1 MNVGLAVLYPA
12 FAVVAVWLLGEL
24 LLQFRAPV
32 HWRALALLG
41 FLGLVD
47 GVQSGTVAVI
57 AGGVVAFGAG
67 QLLVT
72 RAVKRGSGPHWSL
85 RGRDGSLPGPL
96 ARLPLLGRVFP
107 AGEVPEPGEVTPVE
121 RVGTVGPIEVEETPA
136 LLTVELEEAS
146 SEPPFQS
153 QSLLQLQ
160 PQPQPQPQYAEQG
173 YGQQPQYADPYGYGQ
188 QGYAQQAYAEQAYGQ
203 QGYPEQP
210 YAQQY
215 GQQQYG
221 QQQYGQEQYGQEYA
235 QPQQLPYQRDD
246 YDSTGYNPQGTYQ
259 YDQQDQQAQYE
270 QQYPQPQPNQP
281 NQQYQEYG
289 QQPPPEY
296 WNYG

>member
-12 FAVVAVWLLGEL
+12 FAVVALWLLGEL

-57 AGGVVAFGAG
+57 AAGVAAFAAG

-96 ARLPLLGRVFP
+96 ARLPLLDRVFP
-107 AGEVPEPGEVTPVE
+107 AGEVPEPGEVTPAE
-121 RVGTVGPIEVEETPA
+121 RVGTVGPIEVEQTPA
-136 LLTVELEEAS
+136 PLTVELEEAS
-146 SEPPFQS
+146 SESPFQS
-153 QSLLQLQ
+153 HPQSQPQ
-160 PQPQPQPQYAEQG
+160 PQPQPQPQYLEQG
-173 YGQQPQYADPYGYGQ
+173 YAQPPQYADPGYGYGQ
-188 QGYAQQAYAEQAYGQ
+188 QGYAQQAYAEQTYGQ
-203 QGYPEQP
+203 QGYGQQGYSEQQYAQQP

-215 GQQQYG
+215 GQQ
-221 QQQYGQEQYGQEYA
+221 YGQEYGR
-235 QPQQLPYQRDD
+235 PQQLPYQPED

-259 YDQQDQQAQYE
+259 YDQQAQQQPYE
-270 QQYPQPQPNQP
+270 QYQQQPQPYQP
-281 NQQYQEYG
+281 YQEYGG

>member
-12 FAVVAVWLLGEL
+12 FAVVALWLLGEL

-47 GVQSGTVAVI
+47 GVQTGTVAVI
-57 AGGVVAFGAG
+57 AGGVAAFAAG

-121 RVGTVGPIEVEETPA
+121 RVGAVGPIEVEAAPA

-146 SEPPFQS
+146 SDSPPPSPPPFQS
-153 QSLLQLQ
+153 QSQS
-160 PQPQPQPQYAEQG
+160 PQQYVEAG
-173 YGQQPQYADPYGYGQ
+173 YAQQSAYADCYNGQ
-188 QGYAQQAYAEQAYGQ
+188 QGYQGYGQQAYAEQGYAPQGYAPQEAYGQ
-203 QGYPEQP
+203 QPYYGQQGAPEQP
-210 YAQQY
+210 YAPP
-215 GQQQYG
+215 
-221 QQQYGQEQYGQEYA
+221 YGQEHYAPEQYA
-235 QPQQLPYQRDD
+235 QPQQPPYQPDD

-259 YDQQDQQAQYE
+259 YEQQAQ
-270 QQYPQPQPNQP
+270 QPQQP
-281 NQQYQEYG
+281 YQDYG
-289 QQPPPEY
+289 QQPPPES
-296 WNYG
+296 WNHG

>member
-1 MNVGLAVLYPA
+1 LNVGLAVLYPA
-12 FAVVAVWLLGEL
+12 FAVVALWLLGEL

-47 GVQSGTVAVI
+47 GVQTGTVAVI
-57 AGGVVAFGAG
+57 AGGVAAFAAG

-121 RVGTVGPIEVEETPA
+121 QVGAVGPIELEEAPA
-136 LLTVELEEAS
+136 LLTVELEEAW
-146 SEPPFQS
+146 S
-153 QSLLQLQ
+153 QSPFPEQS
-160 PQPQPQPQYAEQG
+160 QPQPQYAEQG
-173 YGQQPQYADPYGYGQ
+173 YGQQPQYSDPYYGQ
-188 QGYAQQAYAEQAYGQ
+188 QGYGQQAYAEQGYAQPGYAQ
-203 QGYPEQP
+203 QAFAEQPYAQQP

-215 GQQQYG
+215 GQ
-221 QQQYGQEQYGQEYA
+221 EQYHQQYA
-235 QPQQLPYQRDD
+235 QPQQPPYQPDD

-259 YDQQDQQAQYE
+259 YEQQAQ
-270 QQYPQPQPNQP
+270 QPQQP
-281 NQQYQEYG
+281 YQQYQDYG
-289 QQPPPEY
+289 QQPPPES
-296 WNYG
+296 WNHG

>member
-1 MNVGLAVLYPA
+1 LNVGLAVLYPA
-12 FAVVAVWLLGEL
+12 FAVVALWLLGEL

-47 GVQSGTVAVI
+47 GVQTGTVAVI
-57 AGGVVAFGAG
+57 AGGVAAFAAG

-121 RVGTVGPIEVEETPA
+121 QVGAVGPIELEEAPA

-146 SEPPFQS
+146 SQSPFPT
-153 QSLLQLQ
+153 Q

-173 YGQQPQYADPYGYGQ
+173 YGQQPQYADPYYGQEGYGQ
-188 QGYAQQAYAEQAYGQ
+188 QGYGQQAYAEQGYAQPGYAQPAFAEQPYGQQAYGQ
-203 QGYPEQP
+203 QPSYGQQGVPEQP

-215 GQQQYG
+215 GQ
-221 QQQYGQEQYGQEYA
+221 EQYHQQYA
-235 QPQQLPYQRDD
+235 QPQQPPYHPDD

-259 YDQQDQQAQYE
+259 YEQQAQ
-270 QQYPQPQPNQP
+270 QPQQP
-281 NQQYQEYG
+281 YQDYG
-289 QQPPPEY
+289 QQPPPES
-296 WNYG
+296 WNHG